1 MANNDDTNNNDV
13 DESVKAAEDEMN
25 MILNETRPKHFG
37 HGVWSGVESIVGGGI
52 GAIGIAV
59 LTPVQGA
66 AIGARQA
73 GILGGAVGVLGGTV
87 VGVVHAAN
95 VAAGGVVHGV
105 SQIVRGAVNTPDAII
120 APRQGKWWN
129 ENEGA
134 WIATNLK
141 DDEQWLSTQPPD
153 NDDILGSVRA
163 AFLKSPEGDGEEEK
177 GEEPLAPQVKDTYY
191 YDLLGVPTNVN
202 ESTVKRQYYIL
213 ARRYSP
219 DRAGQS
225 EDAAR
230 KFREIGTAYVVLMN
244 PAFREQYD
252 KHGVG
257 FMDADHDESSESEQ
271 NETPLVD
278 PMVLYGMLFGS
289 DKFQEY
295 TGCLAAA
302 TSASVG
308 DSPDI
313 TKVQARLLQ
322 KRRVTALALK
332 LAERLQD
339 YTEDKVAIAKAH
351 WKTEAEYLTKA
362 SYGTEL
368 TNLIGKVYTIA
379 AIQFLGSLTSG
390 VGLPGMTAWAKK
402 QQADLKKTAETSAFK
417 VSRVVGDT
425 DLQTVRAAISSSDF
439 AYKSPEEQAQLQKE
453 LNEQLRATLLRS
465 MWTTT
470 VLDITNTLH
479 EAIQMVL
486 FDLSVDPEIRRK
498 RAEGL
503 KLLGEIFNS
512 QPRPEG
518 PNFAMDGQ
526 LSYEEV
532 AFAAML
538 ETCVRKEQWSQH
550 AYQQQLKADL
560 EAKE

>member
-1 MANNDDTNNNDV
+1 MCN
-13 DESVKAAEDEMN
+13 K
-25 MILNETRPKHFG
+25 
-37 HGVWSGVESIVGGGI
+37 
-52 GAIGIAV
+52 
-59 LTPVQGA
+59 Q
-66 AIGARQA
+66 
-73 GILGGAVGVLGGTV
+73 
-87 VGVVHAAN
+87 GVVQ
-95 VAAGGVVHGV
+95 GV
-105 SQIVRGAVNTPDAII
+105 SQVVRGVANTPDAII

-153 NDDILGSVRA
+153 NEDILGSVRA
-163 AFLKSPEGDGEEEK
+163 AFLNSPEGDSEEEK
-177 GEEPLAPQVKDTYY
+177 RDEPLAPQVKDTYY
-191 YDLLGVPTNVN
+191 YDLLGVPTDVK

-252 KHGVG
+252 KYGVG
-257 FMDADHDESSESEQ
+257 FMDVDYDESSESEQ

-289 DKFQEY
+289 DKFQDY

-332 LAERLQD
+332 LAERLQEF
-339 YTEDKVAIAKAH
+339 TEDKVAIAKAH
-351 WKTEAEYLTKA
+351 WKAEAEYLTKA

-368 TNLIGKVYTIA
+368 TNLIGKVCMTGYPSQCSCQHHVLI
-379 AIQFLGSLTSG
+379 IFK
-390 VGLPGMTAWAKK
+390 LPRFTRLPPFSSWA
-402 QQADLKKTAETSAFK
+402 
-417 VSRVVGDT
+417 R
-425 DLQTVRAAISSSDF
+425 
-439 AYKSPEEQAQLQKE
+439 
-453 LNEQLRATLLRS
+453 
-465 MWTTT
+465 
-470 VLDITNTLH
+470 
-479 EAIQMVL
+479 
-486 FDLSVDPEIRRK
+486 
-498 RAEGL
+498 
-503 KLLGEIFNS
+503 
-512 QPRPEG
+512 
-518 PNFAMDGQ
+518 
-526 LSYEEV
+526 
-532 AFAAML
+532 
-538 ETCVRKEQWSQH
+538 
-550 AYQQQLKADL
+550 
-560 EAKE
+560 

>member
-1 MANNDDTNNNDV
+1 M
-13 DESVKAAEDEMN
+13 
-25 MILNETRPKHFG
+25 
-37 HGVWSGVESIVGGGI
+37 
-52 GAIGIAV
+52 
-59 LTPVQGA
+59 
-66 AIGARQA
+66 
-73 GILGGAVGVLGGTV
+73 
-87 VGVVHAAN
+87 
-95 VAAGGVVHGV
+95 
-105 SQIVRGAVNTPDAII
+105 
-120 APRQGKWWN
+120 
-129 ENEGA
+129 
-134 WIATNLK
+134 
-141 DDEQWLSTQPPD
+141 STQPPD
-153 NDDILGSVRA
+153 NEDILGSVRA

-177 GEEPLAPQVKDTYY
+177 GEEPLAPQVKDAYY

-252 KHGVG
+252 KYGVG

-368 TNLIGKVYTIA
+368 TNLIGKVCNTLSIISQTFISTHLSHNFVNVKVYTIA

-538 ETCVRKEQWSQH
+538 ETCVRKEQWSQQ

>member
-1 MANNDDTNNNDV
+1 MDSHTGLALD
-13 DESVKAAEDEMN
+13 ARFFP
-25 MILNETRPKHFG
+25 IH
-37 HGVWSGVESIVGGGI
+37 HHSIN
-52 GAIGIAV
+52 
-59 LTPVQGA
+59 TQK
-66 AIGARQA
+66 
-73 GILGGAVGVLGGTV
+73 
-87 VGVVHAAN
+87 
-95 VAAGGVVHGV
+95 GVVHGV
-105 SQIVRGAVNTPDAII
+105 SQVVRGVANTPDAIL

-153 NDDILGSVRA
+153 NEDILGSVRA
-163 AFLKSPEGDGEEEK
+163 AFLKTPEGANEDEK

-191 YDLLGVPTNVN
+191 YDLLQVPTNVN

-257 FMDADHDESSESEQ
+257 FMDADLDDNSESE
-271 NETPLVD
+271 EDVIPLVD

-289 DKFQEY
+289 DKFQDY

-313 TKVQARLLQ
+313 TKVQARMLQ

-339 YTEDKVAIAKAH
+339 FTEDKVAIAKAY

-368 TNLIGKVYTIA
+368 TNLIGKV
-379 AIQFLGSLTSG
+379 SKSG
-390 VGLPGMTAWAKK
+390 HL
-402 QQADLKKTAETSAFK
+402 
-417 VSRVVGDT
+417 
-425 DLQTVRAAISSSDF
+425 SS
-439 AYKSPEEQAQLQKE
+439 
-453 LNEQLRATLLRS
+453 
-465 MWTTT
+465 
-470 VLDITNTLH
+470 
-479 EAIQMVL
+479 
-486 FDLSVDPEIRRK
+486 
-498 RAEGL
+498 
-503 KLLGEIFNS
+503 
-512 QPRPEG
+512 
-518 PNFAMDGQ
+518 
-526 LSYEEV
+526 
-532 AFAAML
+532 
-538 ETCVRKEQWSQH
+538 C
-550 AYQQQLKADL
+550 
-560 EAKE
+560 